1 MNPGDQ
7 LDDYRIDSVVAHS
20 ATSTVYRGTDL
31 RTSLPVA
38 IKMPNPEMESDAT
51 LLERFHREQEIGKTL
66 HHPGANKVIT
76 EGPQSR
82 VYVVTEWFDG
92 KPLRQILS
100 EQKKIPRERAIRLA
114 LKLCDVLG
122 YIHGHGIVH
131 RNLRPEKILMGDV
144 DEIKLTGL
152 EFASMEG
159 APRLTFTSLAQLV
172 GASPYISPEELT
184 GKRGDARSDLYSL
197 GVILYEVL
205 TGALPFPGPDVYD
218 RLKQHPIPP
227 RELDPSISPQ
237 LQEVI
242 YRALERE
249 HRSRY
254 ANAHDFAHDLQHLDQ
269 VGVAERRELRDWTR
283 QRTATTRKV
292 LLFAAILLVPLLIFA
307 LLFYFAP
314 H

>member
-7 LDDYRIDSVVAHS
+7 LDGYRIDAFISHSGTSV
-20 ATSTVYRGTDL
+20 VYRGMNL
-31 RTSLPVA
+31 RTNLPVA
-38 IKMPNPEMESDAT
+38 IKLPNPEMESDAT
-51 LLERFHREQEIGKTL
+51 LLERLHREQEIGKTL
-66 HHPGANKVIT
+66 IHPGINKVVT

-82 VYVVTEWFDG
+82 VYVVSEWFDG
-92 KPLRQILS
+92 KPLRQVLS
-100 EQKKIPRERAIRLA
+100 ELKKIPRERAIRIA
-114 LKLCDVLG
+114 LKLCNVLG
-122 YIHGHGIVH
+122 YIHSHGIAH
-131 RNLRPEKILMGDV
+131 RSLRPEKILVRDD

-184 GKRGDARSDLYSL
+184 GGRGDARSDLYAL
-197 GVILYEVL
+197 GVIFYEML
-205 TGALPFPGPDVYD
+205 TGTLPFPGTHVYD

-237 LQEVI
+237 LQEVL

-249 HRSRY
+249 HKSRY
-254 ANAHDFAHDLQHLDQ
+254 ATAHDFAHDLQHLDE
-269 VGVAERRELRDWTR
+269 VGVMERPELREWKR
-283 QRTATTRKV
+283 QRTATARKV
-292 LLFAAILLVPLLIFA
+292 VLFAAILLLPLLIFA
-307 LLFYFAP
+307 LLFYLAP

>member
-197 GVILYEVL
+197 GVILYEML

>member
-51 LLERFHREQEIGKTL
+51 LLERLHREQEIGKTL

-197 GVILYEVL
+197 GVILYEML
-205 TGALPFPGPDVYD
+205 IGALPFPGPDVYD

>member
-7 LDDYRIDSVVAHS
+7 LDDYRIDGVVAQS
-20 ATSTVYRGTDL
+20 RTSIVYRATNL
-31 RTSLPVA
+31 HTNLPVA
-38 IKMPNPEMESDAT
+38 IKMPHPEMETDAT
-51 LLERFHREQEIGKTL
+51 LVERFHREQEIGRTL
-66 HHPGANKVIT
+66 SHPGINKVII

-82 VYVVTEWFDG
+82 VYVVTAWFDG
-92 KPLRQILS
+92 KPLRQIIS
-100 EQKKIPRERAIRLA
+100 EKRKLAHELAIRIA
-114 LKLCDVLG
+114 VKICDVLG

-131 RNLRPEKILMGDV
+131 RNLRPEKILVRD
-144 DEIKLTGL
+144 DHEIKLTGL

-159 APRLTFTSLAQLV
+159 APRLTFTSLALLV

-197 GVILYEVL
+197 GAILYEML
-205 TGALPFPGPDVYD
+205 TGMLPFLGSDLYE

-237 LQEVI
+237 LQEAL

-249 HRSRY
+249 HGKRY
-254 ANAHDFAHDLQHLDQ
+254 ASAHEFAHDLQHLDQ
-269 VGVAERRELRDWTR
+269 VGVAERRELRDWKRKRSTK
-283 QRTATTRKV
+283 TRKV
-292 LLFAAILLVPLLIFA
+292 LLFAAILLLPLLISA
-307 LLFYFAP
+307 LLLYFAP